1 MSYLTD
7 EEWETVVTKMPMP
20 SVDLVITDEAGE
32 RVLLGRRENRPAK
45 HTWFVP
51 GSRLL
56 KGERIVEAVER
67 IAHEECGLEVA
78 IEQPLGWYEHIYES
92 SDVDPDVG
100 KHYIPIAFHVTMTGG
115 RVKADDQHGD
125 LRWFHEI
132 PKATHHYTQEYL
144 TDAGVPE

>member
-1 MSYLTD
+1 MTYLTD
-7 EEWETVVTKMPMP
+7 EEWETVVSKMPMP
-20 SVDLVITDEAGE
+20 SVDLIITDEDG

-78 IEQPLGWYEHIYES
+78 IKEDLGWYEHIYDS
-92 SDVDPDVG
+92 SDIGRDVG
-100 KHYIPIAFHVTMTGG
+100 KHYIPVAFRVIATGG
-115 RVKADDQHGD
+115 ELKTDDQHGE
-125 LRWFHEI
+125 LRWFSEV

-144 TDAGVPE
+144 KDAGVPA